1 MNDTINTDI
10 GNLHQPEAGSPD
22 ARKAADEAW
31 TKANQAE
38 KQESVNTN
46 TENQLAEQEAK
57 YQELDDQYKR
67 LWADQQ
73 NIIKRNQRER
83 QDLLKYAAA
92 NTLEAILPALDNF
105 EFAKKSINEN
115 TSHEEIIK
123 SINMLQEQL
132 LMSLKSVGMTEIE
145 TDKGFNAELHEAIT
159 NVKDPT
165 KAEGTIIEVLKKGFK
180 LNDKVLRVAT
190 VVVTTKE

>member
-10 GNLHQPEAGSPD
+10 NNLHQPESSPID
-22 ARKAADEAW
+22 AKKVADEAW
-31 TKANQAE
+31 SEASESQDNNDPGHILSELQA
-38 KQESVNTN
+38 Q
-46 TENQLAEQEAK
+46 

-83 QDLLKYAAA
+83 QDLIKYAAS
-92 NTLEAILPALDNF
+92 NTIEAILPALDNF
-105 EFAKKSINEN
+105 EFAKKSINPN
-115 TSHEEIIK
+115 TSHEDIIK
-123 SINMLQEQL
+123 SIDMLQEQL
-132 LMSLKSVGMTEIE
+132 LMSLRSIGMTEID
-145 TDKGFNAELHEAIT
+145 TNQGFKAELHEAIS
-159 NVKDPT
+159 KISDPS
-165 KAEGTIIEVLKKGFK
+165 KEDGTIVEVLKKGFK